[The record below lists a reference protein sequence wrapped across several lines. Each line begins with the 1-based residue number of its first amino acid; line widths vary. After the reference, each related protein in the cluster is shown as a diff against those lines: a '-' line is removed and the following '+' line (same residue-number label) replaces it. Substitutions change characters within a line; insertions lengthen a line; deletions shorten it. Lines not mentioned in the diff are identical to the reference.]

1 MNCNDLYEGKY
12 KNGNPTYYVDKG
24 CTIPFTGHLE
34 EYFKGKLSR
43 ECDIV
48 NGIMEG
54 IEKIYYDFEN
64 CLEMYREV
72 NENRNNGLSI
82 EYYKNGQIMNIATA
96 IDEYYIID
104 FYSYTE
110 QGKQQEIWIL
120 EEGEQW
126 QHHCYYYT
134 EDGKVRETWKR
145 ADAGLIPMDYA
156 ANKERIVQISK
167 RCQLEKRNKEIL
179 LCSKEDIQT

>member
-1 MNCNDLYEGKY
+1 
-12 KNGNPTYYVDKG
+12 
-24 CTIPFTGHLE
+24 
-34 EYFKGKLSR
+34 
-43 ECDIV
+43 
-48 NGIMEG
+48 
-54 IEKIYYDFEN
+54 
-64 CLEMYREV
+64 
-72 NENRNNGLSI
+72 
-82 EYYKNGQIMNIATA
+82 MNIATA

-145 ADAGLIPMDYA
+145 ADAGLIPMNYA
-156 ANKERIVQISK
+156 ANKERIVQIRK

-179 LCSKEDIQT
+179 LYSKRDI

>member
-12 KNGNPTYYVDKG
+12 KNGNPTYYVDKS
-24 CTIPFTGHLE
+24 CTISFTGHLK

-48 NGIMEG
+48 NGFMEG
-54 IEKIYYDFEN
+54 IEKIYYDFEG

-82 EYYKNGQIMNIATA
+82 EYYRNGQIMNIATA

-145 ADAGLIPMDYA
+145 ADAGLIPMNYA
-156 ANKERIVQISK
+156 ANKERIVQIRK
-167 RCQLEKRNKEIL
+167 RCQLEKKNKEIL
-179 LCSKEDIQT
+179 FCSKKVIQT

>member
-54 IEKIYYDFEN
+54 IEKIYYDFEG
-64 CLEMYREV
+64 CLEMYHEV

-82 EYYKNGQIMNIATA
+82 EYYRNGQIMNIATA
-96 IDEYYIID
+96 IDEYYRFLQLYRTRQAAGDMDIGRRGTMAASLLLLYGRWQSKRNLEKSRCWID
-104 FYSYTE
+104 SNE
-110 QGKQQEIWIL
+110 LCGKQ
-120 EEGEQW
+120 
-126 QHHCYYYT
+126 
-134 EDGKVRETWKR
+134 RENR
-145 ADAGLIPMDYA
+145 AD
-156 ANKERIVQISK
+156 KETMSIRK
-167 RCQLEKRNKEIL
+167 KE
-179 LCSKEDIQT
+179 

>member
-1 MNCNDLYEGKY
+1 MNCDDLYEGNY
-12 KNGNPTYYVDKG
+12 KNGNPTYYVDKS

-48 NGIMEG
+48 NGIMNG
-54 IEKIYYDFEN
+54 IEKIYYDFEDY
-64 CLEMYREV
+64 LEMYREV

-82 EYYKNGQIMNIATA
+82 EYYKNGQVMVMATA

-104 FYSYTE
+104 FYSYTQ
-110 QGKQQEIWIL
+110 QGRQQEIWIL

-126 QHHCYYYT
+126 QHHCYYYA
-134 EDGKVRETWKR
+134 ENGKVKETWRR
-145 ADAGLIPMDYA
+145 ADAGLIPMDYT
-156 ANKERIVQISK
+156 ANKERIVQIRE

-179 LCSKEDIQT
+179 LFPAKSI